1 MNEFQNLLA
10 VKRTYKKQLLEFSL
24 RIKELRKDRGLTQVD
39 LAAEMDVDV
48 RTIKNLEKGDYN
60 PTLII
65 ILSLSEALKIKASE
79 LLKPLEK

>member
-1 MNEFQNLLA
+1 MLA
-10 VKRTYKKQLLEFSL
+10 VKRAYKKQLLEFSL
-24 RIKELRKDRGLTQVD
+24 RIKELRKDRGLTQVN

-48 RTIKNLEKGDYN
+48 RTIKNMEQGTYN
-60 PTLII
+60 PTLLV